1 MRTGLEGLFALAWA
15 ALAYAAVRAYAGP
28 ASEARARVVGAV
40 AGVLVA
46 GLLLLHYRA
55 APVAAALAAIAGNSV
70 PATPHDV
77 RCRPALLRATAAG
90 RGALDS
96 VRNDDVADST
106 IAEGATVRR
115 GDVLEVRGWAA
126 DGGALEPVDAACVT
140 IDGHIVAQRA
150 RYGLPRPD
158 VASAM
163 GGAALG
169 SSGYADQFAARDLA
183 PGAHTLTVLGLRR
196 GAVERID
203 GSRRFVVVPDR

>member
-28 ASEARARVVGAV
+28 AGEARARAAGAA

-46 GLLLLHYRA
+46 ALLLVHHRA
-55 APVAAALAAIAGNSV
+55 APMAAALAPVAGDGV
-70 PATPHDV
+70 PAAPHDV
-77 RCRPALLRATAAG
+77 TCRPAPLRATAAA

-96 VRNDDVADST
+96 VHNDDVADST
-106 IAEGATVRR
+106 IVEGATVRR

-126 DGGALEPVDAACVT
+126 DGGPLEPFDAVCAAVDGRV
-140 IDGHIVAQRA
+140 IAQRA
-150 RYGLPRPD
+150 RYGLSRPD

-163 GGAALG
+163 GSAALG
-169 SSGYADQFAARDLA
+169 ASGYADQFAARDLA

-203 GSRRFVVVPDR
+203 GSRRFFVVPDR